1 MRDMKDSGI
10 TFVGNIP
17 NNWKVLKNKRCFELE
32 KDIVGPKF
40 KEYQLLSLTKKGV
53 ILKDINNT
61 YGKTPESYETY
72 QSVKRGQLIMCLFDL
87 DISAVFSGITDY
99 SGMISPAYKIYNCK
113 NNIYNRYAGYWFDFC
128 FDGRKYMSFSK
139 SLRYVVNAEDF
150 KDIEI
155 VVPPLEQQYKIVQF
169 LDKKIKEIDNVIE
182 KTRQTIE
189 DYKLYKQSI
198 ITKAVTKGLD
208 KNKKLKEVNID
219 WSGTIPEEWN
229 VTSTLNVL
237 SMPITDGPHTTPELF
252 DHGIPFVSA
261 EAISTGK
268 GKINFSHIRGYISND
283 FYNECCKKYIPK
295 LNDIYMIKS
304 GATTGK
310 ISIVDTDRIFNIW
323 SPLAVFRCNANIMK
337 PLFLFYAL
345 QSEYYQKQVE
355 NKWTYGTQ
363 QNIGMRVL
371 EKLKIIIPPITE
383 QEKIIKYLS
392 EKCTKIDNLIENKE
406 KLIIELEN
414 YKKSLIYEYVTGKK
428 EVEEKK
434 IYNTDNING
443 IKINCKDD
451 IFAQAILLCKI
462 IERLRNYNLGRVKA
476 EKTLYLIE
484 KEVGLDFNN
493 KYVREAA
500 GPLSENLY
508 KCESIISKNKWV
520 NIKNVKKHIEYE
532 ILPNFNKYSKYYDK
546 YFSNYDSQIE
556 KIIDMVKNYSTDKA
570 EMVATLY
577 ASWND
582 FIIKKDKVLEIEIVK
597 DVRENWNDRKKR
609 FSERE
614 WLEVLEEMK
623 RIGLTPKGNGNLT
636 VNKE

>member
-1 MRDMKDSGI
+1 MREMKDSGI
-10 TFVGNIP
+10 DWIGRIPENWNVKTIDSCFRERNEKVSDYDWEPLSVTKQGIVKQLENAAKSDAHDSRKKVCNGDFVINSRSDRKQSCGLSEYDGSVSLINIVLE
-17 NNWKVLKNKRCFELE
+17 NKNLKKEYIKYLLKN
-32 KDIVGPKF
+32 
-40 KEYQLLSLTKKGV
+40 
-53 ILKDINNT
+53 
-61 YGKTPESYETY
+61 YGFAEEFY
-72 QSVKRGQLIMCLFDL
+72 RWG
-87 DISAVFSGITDY
+87 SGIVADLWSTNY
-99 SGMISPAYKIYNCK
+99 QKMKKISIPIPPIDEQFKIGK
-113 NNIYNRYAGYWFDFC
+113 
-128 FDGRKYMSFSK
+128 
-139 SLRYVVNAEDF
+139 E
-150 KDIEI
+150 
-155 VVPPLEQQYKIVQF
+155 

-310 ISIVDTDRIFNIW
+310 VSIVDTDKIFNIW
-323 SPLAVFRCNANIMK
+323 SPLAVFRCNVNRMK

-383 QEKIIKYLS
+383 QEKIIKYLNK
-392 EKCTKIDNLIENKE
+392 KCTKIDNLINNKVN
-406 KLIIELEN
+406 LIIELEN
-414 YKKSLIYEYVTGKK
+414 YKKSFIYEYVTGKK
-428 EVEEKK
+428 EV
-434 IYNTDNING
+434 I
-443 IKINCKDD
+443 
-451 IFAQAILLCKI
+451 
-462 IERLRNYNLGRVKA
+462 
-476 EKTLYLIE
+476 
-484 KEVGLDFNN
+484 
-493 KYVREAA
+493 
-500 GPLSENLY
+500 
-508 KCESIISKNKWV
+508 
-520 NIKNVKKHIEYE
+520 
-532 ILPNFNKYSKYYDK
+532 
-546 YFSNYDSQIE
+546 
-556 KIIDMVKNYSTDKA
+556 
-570 EMVATLY
+570 
-577 ASWND
+577 
-582 FIIKKDKVLEIEIVK
+582 
-597 DVRENWNDRKKR
+597 
-609 FSERE
+609 
-614 WLEVLEEMK
+614 
-623 RIGLTPKGNGNLT
+623 
-636 VNKE
+636 